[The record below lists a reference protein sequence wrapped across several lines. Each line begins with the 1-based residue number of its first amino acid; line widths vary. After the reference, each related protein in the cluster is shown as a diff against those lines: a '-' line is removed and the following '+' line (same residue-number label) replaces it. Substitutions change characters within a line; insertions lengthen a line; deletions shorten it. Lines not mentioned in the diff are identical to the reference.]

1 MKKIAFFDI
10 DGTMINVPNNII
22 HPTSETMRVLNEF
35 KQQKNYIVVAT
46 ARGSVP
52 SSIQDIDFDGYIFN
66 DGHYIIFNN
75 QVWINDIFT
84 KDEIA
89 KQMAAYKKYDGKS
102 MFGGHELSWCACP
115 DDPMV
120 TNHREMFSGTSARPA
135 NLIEKFDEITKES
148 HSQKLMPIIENAFKK
163 TNLTIDDI
171 DLIVCDIG
179 PGSFTGIRIGVATVK
194 AFCDSKDITPIGI
207 SSLEALAYSIKNNSN
222 IICSIINAKNDNCY
236 FALYE
241 KNKDNTLQTLIEP
254 EAENIDTTL
263 SIINS
268 YNLDTLNNQVISF
281 VGDGSKV
288 YKDKIL
294 EVFPNVIIADNKN
307 DILDS
312 YNLGLAGFDK
322 YSSGEEI
329 EELLPLY
336 LKKPQ
341 AQIQLEKKDISK

>member
-1 MKKIAFFDI
+1 MKILSI
-10 DGTMINVPNNII
+10 DTASDVCGVSILENN
-22 HPTSETMRVLNEF
+22 
-35 KQQKNYIVVAT
+35 
-46 ARGSVP
+46 
-52 SSIQDIDFDGYIFN
+52 
-66 DGHYIIFNN
+66 
-75 QVWINDIFT
+75 
-84 KDEIA
+84 
-89 KQMAAYKKYDGKS
+89 
-102 MFGGHELSWCACP
+102 
-115 DDPMV
+115 
-120 TNHREMFSGTSARPA
+120 
-135 NLIEKFDEITKES
+135 NLIEKFDVITKES
-148 HSQKLMPIIENAFKK
+148 HSQRLMPIIENAFKK
-163 TNLTIDDI
+163 TKLTIDDI

-194 AFCDSKDITPIGI
+194 AFCDSKDIIPIGI
-207 SSLEALAYSIKNNSN
+207 SSLESLAYSIKNNSK

-241 KNKDNTLQTLIEP
+241 KSKDNTLQTLIEP

-263 SIINS
+263 SILNS
-268 YNLDTLNNQVISF
+268 YNLDTLDNKVISF

-294 EVFPNVIIADNKN
+294 EIFPNSIISDEKN

>member
-1 MKKIAFFDI
+1 MKILSI
-10 DGTMINVPNNII
+10 DTASDVCGVSILENN
-22 HPTSETMRVLNEF
+22 
-35 KQQKNYIVVAT
+35 
-46 ARGSVP
+46 
-52 SSIQDIDFDGYIFN
+52 
-66 DGHYIIFNN
+66 
-75 QVWINDIFT
+75 
-84 KDEIA
+84 
-89 KQMAAYKKYDGKS
+89 
-102 MFGGHELSWCACP
+102 
-115 DDPMV
+115 
-120 TNHREMFSGTSARPA
+120 

-148 HSQKLMPIIENAFKK
+148 HSQRLMPIIEKAFKR

-171 DLIVCDIG
+171 DLIVCDVG

-194 AFCDSKDITPIGI
+194 AFCDSKDIIPIGI
-207 SSLEALAYSIKNNSN
+207 SSLESLAYSIKNNSN

-241 KNKDNTLQTLIEP
+241 KSKDNTLQTLIEP

-263 SIINS
+263 SILNS
-268 YNLDTLNNQVISF
+268 YNLDTLDNKVISF

-294 EVFPNVIIADNKN
+294 EIFPNSIISDEKN

-322 YSSGEEI
+322 YSSGDEI

>member
-1 MKKIAFFDI
+1 MKILSI
-10 DGTMINVPNNII
+10 DTASDVCGVSILENN
-22 HPTSETMRVLNEF
+22 
-35 KQQKNYIVVAT
+35 
-46 ARGSVP
+46 
-52 SSIQDIDFDGYIFN
+52 
-66 DGHYIIFNN
+66 
-75 QVWINDIFT
+75 
-84 KDEIA
+84 
-89 KQMAAYKKYDGKS
+89 
-102 MFGGHELSWCACP
+102 
-115 DDPMV
+115 
-120 TNHREMFSGTSARPA
+120 

-171 DLIVCDIG
+171 DLIVCDVG

-194 AFCDSKDITPIGI
+194 AFCDSKDIIPIGI
-207 SSLEALAYSIKNNSN
+207 SSLESLAYSIKNNSK

-236 FALYE
+236 FVLYE

-254 EAENIDTTL
+254 EAENIDTIL
-263 SIINS
+263 SILNS

-294 EVFPNVIIADNKN
+294 EVFPNSIIADDKN

-322 YSSGEEI
+322 YSSGEEL

>member
-1 MKKIAFFDI
+1 MKILSI
-10 DGTMINVPNNII
+10 DTASDVCGVSILENN
-22 HPTSETMRVLNEF
+22 
-35 KQQKNYIVVAT
+35 
-46 ARGSVP
+46 
-52 SSIQDIDFDGYIFN
+52 
-66 DGHYIIFNN
+66 
-75 QVWINDIFT
+75 
-84 KDEIA
+84 
-89 KQMAAYKKYDGKS
+89 
-102 MFGGHELSWCACP
+102 
-115 DDPMV
+115 
-120 TNHREMFSGTSARPA
+120 
-135 NLIEKFDEITKES
+135 NLIEKFDVITKES
-148 HSQKLMPIIENAFKK
+148 HSQRLMPIIENAFKK
-163 TNLTIDDI
+163 TKLTIDDI

-194 AFCDSKDITPIGI
+194 AFCDSKDIIPIGI
-207 SSLEALAYSIKNNSN
+207 SSLESLAYSIKNNSK

-241 KNKDNTLQTLIEP
+241 KSKDNTLQTLIEP

-263 SIINS
+263 SILNS
-268 YNLDTLNNQVISF
+268 YNLDTLDNKVISF

-294 EVFPNVIIADNKN
+294 EIFPNSIISNEKN

>member
-1 MKKIAFFDI
+1 MKILSI
-10 DGTMINVPNNII
+10 DTASDVCGVSILENN
-22 HPTSETMRVLNEF
+22 
-35 KQQKNYIVVAT
+35 
-46 ARGSVP
+46 
-52 SSIQDIDFDGYIFN
+52 
-66 DGHYIIFNN
+66 
-75 QVWINDIFT
+75 
-84 KDEIA
+84 
-89 KQMAAYKKYDGKS
+89 
-102 MFGGHELSWCACP
+102 
-115 DDPMV
+115 
-120 TNHREMFSGTSARPA
+120 
-135 NLIEKFDEITKES
+135 NLIEKFDVITKES
-148 HSQKLMPIIENAFKK
+148 HSQRLMPIIENAFKK

-194 AFCDSKDITPIGI
+194 AFCDSKDIIPIGI

-241 KNKDNTLQTLIEP
+241 KSKDNTLQTLIEP

-263 SIINS
+263 SILNS
-268 YNLDTLNNQVISF
+268 YNLDTLDNKVISF

-294 EVFPNVIIADNKN
+294 EIFPNSIISNEKN

>member
-1 MKKIAFFDI
+1 MKILSI
-10 DGTMINVPNNII
+10 DTASDVCGVSILENN
-22 HPTSETMRVLNEF
+22 
-35 KQQKNYIVVAT
+35 
-46 ARGSVP
+46 
-52 SSIQDIDFDGYIFN
+52 
-66 DGHYIIFNN
+66 
-75 QVWINDIFT
+75 
-84 KDEIA
+84 
-89 KQMAAYKKYDGKS
+89 
-102 MFGGHELSWCACP
+102 
-115 DDPMV
+115 
-120 TNHREMFSGTSARPA
+120 

-171 DLIVCDIG
+171 DLIVCDVG

-194 AFCDSKDITPIGI
+194 AFCDSKDISPIGI
-207 SSLEALAYSIKNNSN
+207 SSLEALAYSIKNNSK

-254 EAENIDTTL
+254 EAENIDTIL
-263 SIINS
+263 SILNS

-294 EVFPNVIIADNKN
+294 EVFPNSIIADDKN

-322 YSSGEEI
+322 YSSGEEL

>member
-1 MKKIAFFDI
+1 MKILSI
-10 DGTMINVPNNII
+10 DTASDVCGVSILENN
-22 HPTSETMRVLNEF
+22 
-35 KQQKNYIVVAT
+35 
-46 ARGSVP
+46 
-52 SSIQDIDFDGYIFN
+52 
-66 DGHYIIFNN
+66 
-75 QVWINDIFT
+75 
-84 KDEIA
+84 
-89 KQMAAYKKYDGKS
+89 
-102 MFGGHELSWCACP
+102 
-115 DDPMV
+115 
-120 TNHREMFSGTSARPA
+120 

-148 HSQKLMPIIENAFKK
+148 HSQRLMPIIENAFKK
-163 TNLTIDDI
+163 TKLTIDDI

-194 AFCDSKDITPIGI
+194 AFCDSKDIIPIGI
-207 SSLEALAYSIKNNSN
+207 SSLESLAYSIKNNSK
-222 IICSIINAKNDNCY
+222 IICSIINAKNNNCY

-241 KNKDNTLQTLIEP
+241 KSKDNTLQTLIEP

-263 SIINS
+263 SILNS
-268 YNLDTLNNQVISF
+268 YNLDTLDNKVISF

-294 EVFPNVIIADNKN
+294 EIFPNSIISNEKN

>member
-1 MKKIAFFDI
+1 MKILSI
-10 DGTMINVPNNII
+10 DTASDVCGVSILENN
-22 HPTSETMRVLNEF
+22 
-35 KQQKNYIVVAT
+35 
-46 ARGSVP
+46 
-52 SSIQDIDFDGYIFN
+52 
-66 DGHYIIFNN
+66 
-75 QVWINDIFT
+75 
-84 KDEIA
+84 
-89 KQMAAYKKYDGKS
+89 
-102 MFGGHELSWCACP
+102 
-115 DDPMV
+115 
-120 TNHREMFSGTSARPA
+120 
-135 NLIEKFDEITKES
+135 NLIEKFDVITKES

-163 TNLTIDDI
+163 TKLTIDDI

-194 AFCDSKDITPIGI
+194 AFCDSKDIIPIGI
-207 SSLEALAYSIKNNSN
+207 SSLESLAYSIKNNSK

-241 KNKDNTLQTLIEP
+241 KSKDNTLQTLIEP

-263 SIINS
+263 SILNS
-268 YNLDTLNNQVISF
+268 YNLDTLDNKVISF

-294 EVFPNVIIADNKN
+294 EIFPNSIISNEKN

>member
-1 MKKIAFFDI
+1 MKILSI
-10 DGTMINVPNNII
+10 DTASDVCGVSILENN
-22 HPTSETMRVLNEF
+22 
-35 KQQKNYIVVAT
+35 
-46 ARGSVP
+46 
-52 SSIQDIDFDGYIFN
+52 
-66 DGHYIIFNN
+66 
-75 QVWINDIFT
+75 
-84 KDEIA
+84 
-89 KQMAAYKKYDGKS
+89 
-102 MFGGHELSWCACP
+102 
-115 DDPMV
+115 
-120 TNHREMFSGTSARPA
+120 

>member
-1 MKKIAFFDI
+1 MKILSI
-10 DGTMINVPNNII
+10 DTASDVCGVSILENN
-22 HPTSETMRVLNEF
+22 
-35 KQQKNYIVVAT
+35 
-46 ARGSVP
+46 
-52 SSIQDIDFDGYIFN
+52 
-66 DGHYIIFNN
+66 
-75 QVWINDIFT
+75 
-84 KDEIA
+84 
-89 KQMAAYKKYDGKS
+89 
-102 MFGGHELSWCACP
+102 
-115 DDPMV
+115 
-120 TNHREMFSGTSARPA
+120 
-135 NLIEKFDEITKES
+135 NLIEKFDVITKES
-148 HSQKLMPIIENAFKK
+148 HSQRLMPI
-163 TNLTIDDI
+163 I

-194 AFCDSKDITPIGI
+194 AFCDSKDIIPIGI
-207 SSLEALAYSIKNNSN
+207 SSLESLAYSIKNNSK

-241 KNKDNTLQTLIEP
+241 KSKDNTLQTLIEP
-254 EAENIDTTL
+254 EV
-263 SIINS
+263 NS
-268 YNLDTLNNQVISF
+268 YNLDTLDNKVISF

-294 EVFPNVIIADNKN
+294 EIFPNSIISNEKN

>member
-1 MKKIAFFDI
+1 MKILSI
-10 DGTMINVPNNII
+10 DTASDVCGVSILENN
-22 HPTSETMRVLNEF
+22 
-35 KQQKNYIVVAT
+35 
-46 ARGSVP
+46 
-52 SSIQDIDFDGYIFN
+52 
-66 DGHYIIFNN
+66 
-75 QVWINDIFT
+75 
-84 KDEIA
+84 
-89 KQMAAYKKYDGKS
+89 
-102 MFGGHELSWCACP
+102 
-115 DDPMV
+115 
-120 TNHREMFSGTSARPA
+120 
-135 NLIEKFDEITKES
+135 NLIEKFDVITKES
-148 HSQKLMPIIENAFKK
+148 HSQRLMPIIENAFKK
-163 TNLTIDDI
+163 TKLTIDDI

-179 PGSFTGIRIGVATVK
+179 PGSFTGIRIGIATVK
-194 AFCDSKDITPIGI
+194 AFCDSKDIIPIGI
-207 SSLEALAYSIKNNSN
+207 SSLEALAYSIKNNSK

-241 KNKDNTLQTLIEP
+241 KSKDNTLQTLIEP

-263 SIINS
+263 SILNS
-268 YNLDTLNNQVISF
+268 YNLDTLDNKVISF

-294 EVFPNVIIADNKN
+294 EFFPNSIISNKKN

>member
-1 MKKIAFFDI
+1 MKILSI
-10 DGTMINVPNNII
+10 DTASDVCGVSILENN
-22 HPTSETMRVLNEF
+22 
-35 KQQKNYIVVAT
+35 
-46 ARGSVP
+46 
-52 SSIQDIDFDGYIFN
+52 
-66 DGHYIIFNN
+66 
-75 QVWINDIFT
+75 
-84 KDEIA
+84 
-89 KQMAAYKKYDGKS
+89 
-102 MFGGHELSWCACP
+102 
-115 DDPMV
+115 
-120 TNHREMFSGTSARPA
+120 

-171 DLIVCDIG
+171 DLIVCDVG

-254 EAENIDTTL
+254 EAENIDTIL
-263 SIINS
+263 SILNS

-294 EVFPNVIIADNKN
+294 EVFPNSIIADEKN

-322 YSSGEEI
+322 YSSGDEI

>member
-1 MKKIAFFDI
+1 MKILSI
-10 DGTMINVPNNII
+10 DTASDVCGVSILENN
-22 HPTSETMRVLNEF
+22 
-35 KQQKNYIVVAT
+35 
-46 ARGSVP
+46 
-52 SSIQDIDFDGYIFN
+52 
-66 DGHYIIFNN
+66 
-75 QVWINDIFT
+75 
-84 KDEIA
+84 
-89 KQMAAYKKYDGKS
+89 
-102 MFGGHELSWCACP
+102 
-115 DDPMV
+115 
-120 TNHREMFSGTSARPA
+120 
-135 NLIEKFDEITKES
+135 NLIEKFDVITKES
-148 HSQKLMPIIENAFKK
+148 HSQRLMPIIEKAFKR

-171 DLIVCDIG
+171 DLIVCDVG

-194 AFCDSKDITPIGI
+194 AFCDSKDIIPIGI
-207 SSLEALAYSIKNNSN
+207 SSLESLAYSIKNNSK

-241 KNKDNTLQTLIEP
+241 KSKDNTLQTLIEP

-263 SIINS
+263 SILNS
-268 YNLDTLNNQVISF
+268 YNLDTLDNKVISF

-294 EVFPNVIIADNKN
+294 EIFPNSIISNKKN

>member
-1 MKKIAFFDI
+1 MKILSI
-10 DGTMINVPNNII
+10 DTASDVCGVSILENN
-22 HPTSETMRVLNEF
+22 
-35 KQQKNYIVVAT
+35 
-46 ARGSVP
+46 
-52 SSIQDIDFDGYIFN
+52 
-66 DGHYIIFNN
+66 
-75 QVWINDIFT
+75 
-84 KDEIA
+84 
-89 KQMAAYKKYDGKS
+89 
-102 MFGGHELSWCACP
+102 
-115 DDPMV
+115 
-120 TNHREMFSGTSARPA
+120 

-163 TNLTIDDI
+163 TKLTIDDI

-194 AFCDSKDITPIGI
+194 AFCDSKDIIPIGI
-207 SSLEALAYSIKNNSN
+207 SSLESLAYSIKNNSK

-241 KNKDNTLQTLIEP
+241 KSKDNTLQTLIEP

-263 SIINS
+263 SILNS
-268 YNLDTLNNQVISF
+268 YNLDTLDNKVISF

-294 EVFPNVIIADNKN
+294 EIFPNSIISNEKN

>member
-1 MKKIAFFDI
+1 MKILSI
-10 DGTMINVPNNII
+10 DTASDVCGVSILENN
-22 HPTSETMRVLNEF
+22 
-35 KQQKNYIVVAT
+35 
-46 ARGSVP
+46 
-52 SSIQDIDFDGYIFN
+52 
-66 DGHYIIFNN
+66 
-75 QVWINDIFT
+75 
-84 KDEIA
+84 
-89 KQMAAYKKYDGKS
+89 
-102 MFGGHELSWCACP
+102 
-115 DDPMV
+115 
-120 TNHREMFSGTSARPA
+120 
-135 NLIEKFDEITKES
+135 NLIEKFDVITKES
-148 HSQKLMPIIENAFKK
+148 HSQRLMPIIENAFKK
-163 TNLTIDDI
+163 TKLTIDDI

-194 AFCDSKDITPIGI
+194 AFCDSKDIIPIGI
-207 SSLEALAYSIKNNSN
+207 SSLESLAYSIKNNSK

-241 KNKDNTLQTLIEP
+241 KSKDNTLQTLIEP

-263 SIINS
+263 SILNS
-268 YNLDTLNNQVISF
+268 YNLDTLDNKVISF

-294 EVFPNVIIADNKN
+294 EIFPNSIISNKKN

>member
-1 MKKIAFFDI
+1 MKILSI
-10 DGTMINVPNNII
+10 DTASDVCGVSILENN
-22 HPTSETMRVLNEF
+22 
-35 KQQKNYIVVAT
+35 
-46 ARGSVP
+46 
-52 SSIQDIDFDGYIFN
+52 
-66 DGHYIIFNN
+66 
-75 QVWINDIFT
+75 
-84 KDEIA
+84 
-89 KQMAAYKKYDGKS
+89 
-102 MFGGHELSWCACP
+102 
-115 DDPMV
+115 
-120 TNHREMFSGTSARPA
+120 

-171 DLIVCDIG
+171 DLIVCDVG

-194 AFCDSKDITPIGI
+194 AFCDSKDIIPIGI
-207 SSLEALAYSIKNNSN
+207 SSLESLAYSIKNNSK

-241 KNKDNTLQTLIEP
+241 KSKDNTLQTLIEP

-322 YSSGEEI
+322 YSSGEEL

>member
-1 MKKIAFFDI
+1 MKILSI
-10 DGTMINVPNNII
+10 DTASDVCGVSILENN
-22 HPTSETMRVLNEF
+22 
-35 KQQKNYIVVAT
+35 
-46 ARGSVP
+46 
-52 SSIQDIDFDGYIFN
+52 
-66 DGHYIIFNN
+66 
-75 QVWINDIFT
+75 
-84 KDEIA
+84 
-89 KQMAAYKKYDGKS
+89 
-102 MFGGHELSWCACP
+102 
-115 DDPMV
+115 
-120 TNHREMFSGTSARPA
+120 

-171 DLIVCDIG
+171 DLIVCDVG

-254 EAENIDTTL
+254 EAENIDTIL
-263 SIINS
+263 SILNS

-294 EVFPNVIIADNKN
+294 EVFPNSIIADDKN

-322 YSSGEEI
+322 YSSGEEL

>member
-1 MKKIAFFDI
+1 MKILSI
-10 DGTMINVPNNII
+10 DTASDVCGVSILENN
-22 HPTSETMRVLNEF
+22 
-35 KQQKNYIVVAT
+35 
-46 ARGSVP
+46 
-52 SSIQDIDFDGYIFN
+52 
-66 DGHYIIFNN
+66 
-75 QVWINDIFT
+75 
-84 KDEIA
+84 
-89 KQMAAYKKYDGKS
+89 
-102 MFGGHELSWCACP
+102 
-115 DDPMV
+115 
-120 TNHREMFSGTSARPA
+120 

-163 TNLTIDDI
+163 TKLTIDDI
-171 DLIVCDIG
+171 DLIVCDVG

-194 AFCDSKDITPIGI
+194 AFCDSKDIIPIGI
-207 SSLEALAYSIKNNSN
+207 SSLESLAYSIKNNSK
-222 IICSIINAKNDNCY
+222 IICSIINAKNNNCY

-241 KNKDNTLQTLIEP
+241 KSKDNTLQTLIEP

-263 SIINS
+263 SILNS
-268 YNLDTLNNQVISF
+268 YNLDTLDNKVISF

-294 EVFPNVIIADNKN
+294 EIFPNSIISNEKN

>member
-1 MKKIAFFDI
+1 MKILSI
-10 DGTMINVPNNII
+10 DTASDVCGVSILENN
-22 HPTSETMRVLNEF
+22 
-35 KQQKNYIVVAT
+35 
-46 ARGSVP
+46 
-52 SSIQDIDFDGYIFN
+52 
-66 DGHYIIFNN
+66 
-75 QVWINDIFT
+75 
-84 KDEIA
+84 
-89 KQMAAYKKYDGKS
+89 
-102 MFGGHELSWCACP
+102 
-115 DDPMV
+115 
-120 TNHREMFSGTSARPA
+120 

-171 DLIVCDIG
+171 DLIVCDVG

-194 AFCDSKDITPIGI
+194 AFCDSKDIIPIGI
-207 SSLEALAYSIKNNSN
+207 SSLESLAYSIKNNSK

-254 EAENIDTTL
+254 EAENIDTIL
-263 SIINS
+263 SILNS

-294 EVFPNVIIADNKN
+294 EVFPNSIIADDKN

-322 YSSGEEI
+322 YSSGEEL

>member
-1 MKKIAFFDI
+1 MKILSI
-10 DGTMINVPNNII
+10 DTASDVCGVSILENN
-22 HPTSETMRVLNEF
+22 
-35 KQQKNYIVVAT
+35 
-46 ARGSVP
+46 
-52 SSIQDIDFDGYIFN
+52 
-66 DGHYIIFNN
+66 
-75 QVWINDIFT
+75 
-84 KDEIA
+84 
-89 KQMAAYKKYDGKS
+89 
-102 MFGGHELSWCACP
+102 
-115 DDPMV
+115 
-120 TNHREMFSGTSARPA
+120 
-135 NLIEKFDEITKES
+135 NLIEKFDVITKES
-148 HSQKLMPIIENAFKK
+148 HSQRLMPIIENAFKK
-163 TNLTIDDI
+163 TKLTIDDI

-194 AFCDSKDITPIGI
+194 AFCDSKDIIPIGI
-207 SSLEALAYSIKNNSN
+207 SSLESLAYSIKNNSK

-241 KNKDNTLQTLIEP
+241 KSKDNTLQTLIEP

-263 SIINS
+263 SILNS
-268 YNLDTLNNQVISF
+268 YNLDTLDNKVISF

-294 EVFPNVIIADNKN
+294 EVFPNSIIADDKN

>member
-1 MKKIAFFDI
+1 MKILSI
-10 DGTMINVPNNII
+10 DTASDVCGVSILENN
-22 HPTSETMRVLNEF
+22 
-35 KQQKNYIVVAT
+35 
-46 ARGSVP
+46 
-52 SSIQDIDFDGYIFN
+52 
-66 DGHYIIFNN
+66 
-75 QVWINDIFT
+75 
-84 KDEIA
+84 
-89 KQMAAYKKYDGKS
+89 
-102 MFGGHELSWCACP
+102 
-115 DDPMV
+115 
-120 TNHREMFSGTSARPA
+120 
-135 NLIEKFDEITKES
+135 NLIEKFDVITKES
-148 HSQKLMPIIENAFKK
+148 HSQRLMPIIENAFKK
-163 TNLTIDDI
+163 TKLTIDDI

-179 PGSFTGIRIGVATVK
+179 PGSFTGIRIGIATVK
-194 AFCDSKDITPIGI
+194 AFCDSKDIIPIGI
-207 SSLEALAYSIKNNSN
+207 SSLEALAYSIKNNSK

-241 KNKDNTLQTLIEP
+241 KSKDNTLQTLIEP

-263 SIINS
+263 SILNS
-268 YNLDTLNNQVISF
+268 YNLDTLDNKVISF

-294 EVFPNVIIADNKN
+294 EIFPNSIIVDDKN

>member
-1 MKKIAFFDI
+1 MKILSI
-10 DGTMINVPNNII
+10 DTASDVCGVSILENN
-22 HPTSETMRVLNEF
+22 
-35 KQQKNYIVVAT
+35 
-46 ARGSVP
+46 
-52 SSIQDIDFDGYIFN
+52 
-66 DGHYIIFNN
+66 
-75 QVWINDIFT
+75 
-84 KDEIA
+84 
-89 KQMAAYKKYDGKS
+89 
-102 MFGGHELSWCACP
+102 
-115 DDPMV
+115 
-120 TNHREMFSGTSARPA
+120 
-135 NLIEKFDEITKES
+135 NLIEKFDVITKES
-148 HSQKLMPIIENAFKK
+148 HSQRLMPIIENAFKK
-163 TNLTIDDI
+163 TKLTIDDI

-194 AFCDSKDITPIGI
+194 AFCDSKDIIPIGI
-207 SSLEALAYSIKNNSN
+207 SSLESLAYSIKNNSK

-254 EAENIDTTL
+254 EAENIDTIL
-263 SIINS
+263 SILNS

-294 EVFPNVIIADNKN
+294 EVFPNSIIADDKN

>member
-1 MKKIAFFDI
+1 MKILSI
-10 DGTMINVPNNII
+10 DTASDVCGVSILENN
-22 HPTSETMRVLNEF
+22 
-35 KQQKNYIVVAT
+35 
-46 ARGSVP
+46 
-52 SSIQDIDFDGYIFN
+52 
-66 DGHYIIFNN
+66 
-75 QVWINDIFT
+75 
-84 KDEIA
+84 
-89 KQMAAYKKYDGKS
+89 
-102 MFGGHELSWCACP
+102 
-115 DDPMV
+115 
-120 TNHREMFSGTSARPA
+120 
-135 NLIEKFDEITKES
+135 NLIEKFDVITKES
-148 HSQKLMPIIENAFKK
+148 HSQRLMPIIENAFKK
-163 TNLTIDDI
+163 TKLTIDDI

-194 AFCDSKDITPIGI
+194 AFCDSKDIIPIGI
-207 SSLEALAYSIKNNSN
+207 SSLESLAYSIKNNSK

-241 KNKDNTLQTLIEP
+241 KSKDNTLQTLIEP

-322 YSSGEEI
+322 YSSGEEL

>member
-1 MKKIAFFDI
+1 MKILSI
-10 DGTMINVPNNII
+10 DTASDVCGVSILENN
-22 HPTSETMRVLNEF
+22 
-35 KQQKNYIVVAT
+35 
-46 ARGSVP
+46 
-52 SSIQDIDFDGYIFN
+52 
-66 DGHYIIFNN
+66 
-75 QVWINDIFT
+75 
-84 KDEIA
+84 
-89 KQMAAYKKYDGKS
+89 
-102 MFGGHELSWCACP
+102 
-115 DDPMV
+115 
-120 TNHREMFSGTSARPA
+120 
-135 NLIEKFDEITKES
+135 NLIEKFDVITKES
-148 HSQKLMPIIENAFKK
+148 HSQRLMPIIENAFKR

-194 AFCDSKDITPIGI
+194 AFCDSKDIIPIGI
-207 SSLEALAYSIKNNSN
+207 SSLESLAYSIKNNSK

-241 KNKDNTLQTLIEP
+241 KSKDNTLQTLIEP

-263 SIINS
+263 SILNS
-268 YNLDTLNNQVISF
+268 YNLDTLDNKVISF

-294 EVFPNVIIADNKN
+294 EIFPNSIISNKKN

>member
-1 MKKIAFFDI
+1 MKILSI
-10 DGTMINVPNNII
+10 DTASDVCGVSILENN
-22 HPTSETMRVLNEF
+22 
-35 KQQKNYIVVAT
+35 
-46 ARGSVP
+46 
-52 SSIQDIDFDGYIFN
+52 
-66 DGHYIIFNN
+66 
-75 QVWINDIFT
+75 
-84 KDEIA
+84 
-89 KQMAAYKKYDGKS
+89 
-102 MFGGHELSWCACP
+102 
-115 DDPMV
+115 
-120 TNHREMFSGTSARPA
+120 
-135 NLIEKFDEITKES
+135 NLIEKFDVITKES
-148 HSQKLMPIIENAFKK
+148 HSQRLMPIIENAFKK
-163 TNLTIDDI
+163 TKLTIDDI

-194 AFCDSKDITPIGI
+194 AFCDSKDIIPIGI
-207 SSLEALAYSIKNNSN
+207 SSLESLAYSIKNNSK

-241 KNKDNTLQTLIEP
+241 KSKDNTLQTLIEP

-263 SIINS
+263 SILNS
-268 YNLDTLNNQVISF
+268 YNLDTLDNKVISF

-294 EVFPNVIIADNKN
+294 EIFPNSIISNEKN

-322 YSSGEEI
+322 YSSREEI

>member
-1 MKKIAFFDI
+1 MKILSI
-10 DGTMINVPNNII
+10 DTASDVCGVSILENN
-22 HPTSETMRVLNEF
+22 
-35 KQQKNYIVVAT
+35 
-46 ARGSVP
+46 
-52 SSIQDIDFDGYIFN
+52 
-66 DGHYIIFNN
+66 
-75 QVWINDIFT
+75 
-84 KDEIA
+84 
-89 KQMAAYKKYDGKS
+89 
-102 MFGGHELSWCACP
+102 
-115 DDPMV
+115 
-120 TNHREMFSGTSARPA
+120 

-148 HSQKLMPIIENAFKK
+148 HSQRLMQIIEKAFKR

-171 DLIVCDIG
+171 DLIVCDVG

-194 AFCDSKDITPIGI
+194 AFCDSKDIIPIGI
-207 SSLEALAYSIKNNSN
+207 SSLESLAYSIKNNSK

-254 EAENIDTTL
+254 EAENIDTIL
-263 SIINS
+263 SILNS

-294 EVFPNVIIADNKN
+294 EVFPNSIIADDKN

-322 YSSGEEI
+322 YSSGEEL

>member
-1 MKKIAFFDI
+1 MKILSI
-10 DGTMINVPNNII
+10 DTASDVCGVSILENN
-22 HPTSETMRVLNEF
+22 
-35 KQQKNYIVVAT
+35 
-46 ARGSVP
+46 
-52 SSIQDIDFDGYIFN
+52 
-66 DGHYIIFNN
+66 
-75 QVWINDIFT
+75 
-84 KDEIA
+84 
-89 KQMAAYKKYDGKS
+89 
-102 MFGGHELSWCACP
+102 
-115 DDPMV
+115 
-120 TNHREMFSGTSARPA
+120 

-148 HSQKLMPIIENAFKK
+148 HSQRLMPIIEKAFKR

-171 DLIVCDIG
+171 DLIVCDVG

-194 AFCDSKDITPIGI
+194 AFCDSKDIIPIGI
-207 SSLEALAYSIKNNSN
+207 SSLESLAYSIKNNSK

-241 KNKDNTLQTLIEP
+241 KSKDNTLQTLIEP

-263 SIINS
+263 SILNS
-268 YNLDTLNNQVISF
+268 YNLDTLDNKVISF

-294 EVFPNVIIADNKN
+294 EVFPNSIIADDKN

-322 YSSGEEI
+322 YSSGEEL

>member
-1 MKKIAFFDI
+1 MKILSI
-10 DGTMINVPNNII
+10 DTASDVCGVSILENN
-22 HPTSETMRVLNEF
+22 
-35 KQQKNYIVVAT
+35 
-46 ARGSVP
+46 
-52 SSIQDIDFDGYIFN
+52 
-66 DGHYIIFNN
+66 
-75 QVWINDIFT
+75 
-84 KDEIA
+84 
-89 KQMAAYKKYDGKS
+89 
-102 MFGGHELSWCACP
+102 
-115 DDPMV
+115 
-120 TNHREMFSGTSARPA
+120 

-163 TNLTIDDI
+163 TKLTIDDI

-194 AFCDSKDITPIGI
+194 AFCDSKDIIPIGI
-207 SSLEALAYSIKNNSN
+207 SSLESLAYSIKNNSN

-254 EAENIDTTL
+254 EAENIDTIL
-263 SIINS
+263 SILNS

-294 EVFPNVIIADNKN
+294 EVFPNSIIADDKN

-322 YSSGEEI
+322 YSSGEEL

>member
-1 MKKIAFFDI
+1 MKILSI
-10 DGTMINVPNNII
+10 DTASDVCGVSILENN
-22 HPTSETMRVLNEF
+22 
-35 KQQKNYIVVAT
+35 
-46 ARGSVP
+46 
-52 SSIQDIDFDGYIFN
+52 
-66 DGHYIIFNN
+66 
-75 QVWINDIFT
+75 
-84 KDEIA
+84 
-89 KQMAAYKKYDGKS
+89 
-102 MFGGHELSWCACP
+102 
-115 DDPMV
+115 
-120 TNHREMFSGTSARPA
+120 

-207 SSLEALAYSIKNNSN
+207 SSLEALAYSIKNNSK

-254 EAENIDTTL
+254 EAENIDTIL
-263 SIINS
+263 SILNS

-294 EVFPNVIIADNKN
+294 EVFPNSIIADDKN

-322 YSSGEEI
+322 YSSGEEL

>member
-1 MKKIAFFDI
+1 M
-10 DGTMINVPNNII
+10 T
-22 HPTSETMRVLNEF
+22 
-35 KQQKNYIVVAT
+35 
-46 ARGSVP
+46 
-52 SSIQDIDFDGYIFN
+52 
-66 DGHYIIFNN
+66 
-75 QVWINDIFT
+75 
-84 KDEIA
+84 
-89 KQMAAYKKYDGKS
+89 
-102 MFGGHELSWCACP
+102 
-115 DDPMV
+115 
-120 TNHREMFSGTSARPA
+120 
-135 NLIEKFDEITKES
+135 
-148 HSQKLMPIIENAFKK
+148 IIENAFKK
-163 TNLTIDDI
+163 TKLTIDDI

-194 AFCDSKDITPIGI
+194 AFCDSKDIIPIGI
-207 SSLEALAYSIKNNSN
+207 SSLESLAYSIKNNSK
-222 IICSIINAKNDNCY
+222 IICSIINAKNNNCY

-241 KNKDNTLQTLIEP
+241 KSKDNTLQTLIEP

-263 SIINS
+263 SILNS
-268 YNLDTLNNQVISF
+268 YNLDTLDNKVISF

-294 EVFPNVIIADNKN
+294 EIFPNSIISNEKN

>member
-1 MKKIAFFDI
+1 MKILSI
-10 DGTMINVPNNII
+10 DTASDVCGVSILENN
-22 HPTSETMRVLNEF
+22 
-35 KQQKNYIVVAT
+35 
-46 ARGSVP
+46 
-52 SSIQDIDFDGYIFN
+52 
-66 DGHYIIFNN
+66 
-75 QVWINDIFT
+75 
-84 KDEIA
+84 
-89 KQMAAYKKYDGKS
+89 
-102 MFGGHELSWCACP
+102 
-115 DDPMV
+115 
-120 TNHREMFSGTSARPA
+120 
-135 NLIEKFDEITKES
+135 NLIEKFDVITKES
-148 HSQKLMPIIENAFKK
+148 HSQRLMPIIENAFKK
-163 TNLTIDDI
+163 TKLTIDDI

-194 AFCDSKDITPIGI
+194 AFCDSKDIIPIGI
-207 SSLEALAYSIKNNSN
+207 SSLESLAYSIKNNSK

-241 KNKDNTLQTLIEP
+241 KSKDNTLQTLIEP

-263 SIINS
+263 SILNS

-294 EVFPNVIIADNKN
+294 EVFPNSIIADDKN

-322 YSSGEEI
+322 YSSGEEL

>member
-1 MKKIAFFDI
+1 MKILSI
-10 DGTMINVPNNII
+10 DTASDVCGVSILENN
-22 HPTSETMRVLNEF
+22 
-35 KQQKNYIVVAT
+35 
-46 ARGSVP
+46 
-52 SSIQDIDFDGYIFN
+52 
-66 DGHYIIFNN
+66 
-75 QVWINDIFT
+75 
-84 KDEIA
+84 
-89 KQMAAYKKYDGKS
+89 
-102 MFGGHELSWCACP
+102 
-115 DDPMV
+115 
-120 TNHREMFSGTSARPA
+120 

-148 HSQKLMPIIENAFKK
+148 HSQKLMPIIENAFRK
-163 TNLTIDDI
+163 TNLTINDI
-171 DLIVCDIG
+171 DLIVCDVG
-179 PGSFTGIRIGVATVK
+179 PGSFTGIRIGVATTK
-194 AFCDSKDITPIGI
+194 AFCDSKNITSVGI
-207 SSLEALAYSIKNNSN
+207 SSLKALAYSIKDNSN

-241 KNKDNTLQTLIEP
+241 KNKDNTLDTLIEP
-254 EAENIDTTL
+254 EAENIDTAL
-263 SIINS
+263 SILNS
-268 YNLDTLNNQVISF
+268 YNLDTLDNKVISF

-294 EVFPNVIIADNKN
+294 EIFPNSIISNEKN

>member
-1 MKKIAFFDI
+1 MKILSI
-10 DGTMINVPNNII
+10 DTASDVCGVSILENN
-22 HPTSETMRVLNEF
+22 
-35 KQQKNYIVVAT
+35 
-46 ARGSVP
+46 
-52 SSIQDIDFDGYIFN
+52 
-66 DGHYIIFNN
+66 
-75 QVWINDIFT
+75 
-84 KDEIA
+84 
-89 KQMAAYKKYDGKS
+89 
-102 MFGGHELSWCACP
+102 
-115 DDPMV
+115 
-120 TNHREMFSGTSARPA
+120 

-148 HSQKLMPIIENAFKK
+148 HSQRLMPIIENAFKK
-163 TNLTIDDI
+163 TKLTIDDI

-194 AFCDSKDITPIGI
+194 AFCDSKDIIPIGI
-207 SSLEALAYSIKNNSN
+207 SSLESLAYSIKNNSK

-241 KNKDNTLQTLIEP
+241 KSKDNTLQTLIEP

-263 SIINS
+263 SILNS
-268 YNLDTLNNQVISF
+268 YNLDTLDNKVISF

-294 EVFPNVIIADNKN
+294 EVFPNSIIADDKN

>member
-1 MKKIAFFDI
+1 MKILSI
-10 DGTMINVPNNII
+10 DTASDVCGVSILENN
-22 HPTSETMRVLNEF
+22 
-35 KQQKNYIVVAT
+35 
-46 ARGSVP
+46 
-52 SSIQDIDFDGYIFN
+52 
-66 DGHYIIFNN
+66 
-75 QVWINDIFT
+75 
-84 KDEIA
+84 
-89 KQMAAYKKYDGKS
+89 
-102 MFGGHELSWCACP
+102 
-115 DDPMV
+115 
-120 TNHREMFSGTSARPA
+120 
-135 NLIEKFDEITKES
+135 NLIEKFDVITKES
-148 HSQKLMPIIENAFKK
+148 HSQRLMPIIENAFKK
-163 TNLTIDDI
+163 TKLTIDDI

-194 AFCDSKDITPIGI
+194 AFCDSKDIIPIGI
-207 SSLEALAYSIKNNSN
+207 SSLESLAYSIKNNSK

-241 KNKDNTLQTLIEP
+241 KSKDNTLQTLIEP

-263 SIINS
+263 SILNS
-268 YNLDTLNNQVISF
+268 YNLDTLDNKVISF

-294 EVFPNVIIADNKN
+294 EIFPNSIISNEKN

-322 YSSGEEI
+322 YSSGEEV

>member
-1 MKKIAFFDI
+1 MKILSI
-10 DGTMINVPNNII
+10 DTASDVCGVSILENN
-22 HPTSETMRVLNEF
+22 
-35 KQQKNYIVVAT
+35 
-46 ARGSVP
+46 
-52 SSIQDIDFDGYIFN
+52 
-66 DGHYIIFNN
+66 
-75 QVWINDIFT
+75 
-84 KDEIA
+84 
-89 KQMAAYKKYDGKS
+89 
-102 MFGGHELSWCACP
+102 
-115 DDPMV
+115 
-120 TNHREMFSGTSARPA
+120 

-148 HSQKLMPIIENAFKK
+148 HSQRLMPIIEKAFKR

-171 DLIVCDIG
+171 DLIVCDVG

-254 EAENIDTTL
+254 EAENIDTIL
-263 SIINS
+263 SILNS

-294 EVFPNVIIADNKN
+294 EVFPNSIIADDKN

-322 YSSGEEI
+322 YSSGEEL